1 MLLLIFLVISFLILK
16 PILLSIFLGALLAY
30 LSYPL
35 HDLFSRKIKN
45 KFIPSLLVSII
56 VLLVIVI
63 PGVVLLSILAEQS
76 YSLFLIG
83 KQKISAG
90 IFENCANSFCSMLKE
105 NLRDLGVKL
114 QLQNLL
120 KAVTTWFIQKGSV
133 VLASVPRFILNV
145 FIVFFTMF
153 YFLKDGK
160 KFLQKI
166 NQLLSLGDTRYS
178 FIMQRLKEI
187 IHGLVFGSLLV
198 AIIQG
203 LLGAL
208 GFFIF
213 GVPLPLL
220 WGVIMAFLA
229 LIPALG
235 TGLVWFPAS
244 LILFLNGFFQGSDS
258 LMIKGLLLLLYS
270 ITIVGTIDNILKPK
284 LVGSKAK
291 IHPLIIFVG
300 IFGGLIFFGVWG
312 VILGPLFLSM
322 TSVFIELFIS
332 QKLS

>member
-1 MLLLIFLVISFLILK
+1 M
-16 PILLSIFLGALLAY
+16 
-30 LSYPL
+30 
-35 HDLFSRKIKN
+35 
-45 KFIPSLLVSII
+45 
-56 VLLVIVI
+56 
-63 PGVVLLSILAEQS
+63 
-76 YSLFLIG
+76 
-83 KQKISAG
+83 
-90 IFENCANSFCSMLKE
+90 
-105 NLRDLGVKL
+105 
-114 QLQNLL
+114 
-120 KAVTTWFIQKGSV
+120 
-133 VLASVPRFILNV
+133 
-145 FIVFFTMF
+145 
-153 YFLKDGK
+153 
-160 KFLQKI
+160 
-166 NQLLSLGDTRYS
+166 
-178 FIMQRLKEI
+178 
-187 IHGLVFGSLLV
+187 V

>member
-35 HDLFSRKIKN
+35 HDLVSRKIKN
-45 KFIPSLLVSII
+45 KFIPPLLVSVI

-105 NLRDLGVKL
+105 NLQDLGVKL

-120 KAVTTWFIQKGSV
+120 KAVTTWFIQKGSA

-145 FIVFFTMF
+145 FIVFFTLF

-160 KFLQKI
+160 EFSHKI

-187 IHGLVFGSLLV
+187 IRGLVFGSLLV

-300 IFGGLIFFGVWG
+300 IFGGLIFFGIWG
-312 VILGPLFLSM
+312 VFLGPLFLSL

-332 QKLS
+332 QKPS